1 MEYKDQNRMTWNHE
15 EGSKLEW
22 ICTIWV
28 PLCVLSVRERERERE
43 HNTSQTRK
51 GKKRYNVCMKN
62 A

>member
-1 MEYKDQNRMTWNHE
+1 MTWNHE

-28 PLCVLSVRERERERE
+28 PLCVLSERERERERE
-43 HNTSQTRK
+43 SITHHKLEKERK
-51 GKKRYNVCMKN
+51 DIMY